1 MKPLYCPFKKKT
13 QMVLLSLPCR
23 GQELSLGSVIFIN
36 YIFFAGGTKLHY
48 HNDNAVTFH
57 L

>member
-1 MKPLYCPFKKKT
+1 
-13 QMVLLSLPCR
+13 MVLLSLPCR

-48 HNDNAVTFH
+48 HNDNAVTFR